1 MIGFLI
7 EDFGTLRVGS
17 ILQHMTV
24 ADAESLLGDETKPK
38 FKSYLVHGKTEDG
51 KKVSKKIVF
60 DNTFPEDMSDDEYSR
75 RSFELY
81 AKEQSKGGNQM
92 IYQVNPGEFRNL
104 RFRTKVTADTMG
116 PKNRSLEKALN
127 LEAYDRMIQNPVLD
141 QQAVTRD
148 FLVEVYKPGEG
159 DKYISKGQPGGMPGM
174 GMMPGGQPGGMP
186 GMPQPQNGAMNAG
199 KNPGATQ
206 KGVNQNLTG
215 QLTGSNNLSNTLL
228 KS

>member
-1 MIGFLI
+1 
-7 EDFGTLRVGS
+7 
-17 ILQHMTV
+17 
-24 ADAESLLGDETKPK
+24 
-38 FKSYLVHGKTEDG
+38 
-51 KKVSKKIVF
+51 
-60 DNTFPEDMSDDEYSR
+60 
-75 RSFELY
+75 
-81 AKEQSKGGNQM
+81 
-92 IYQVNPGEFRNL
+92 
-104 RFRTKVTADTMG
+104 MG

-174 GMMPGGQPGGMP
+174 
-186 GMPQPQNGAMNAG
+186 PQPQNGAMNAG